1 VTAPTETD
9 RDRPGVAFWIG
20 LVIGGAVMAFGIR
33 GAFMNSRATD
43 PAVLVQWV
51 VGADLVH
58 DLLIA
63 PIAIGVGWAATRIVP
78 LAARIPVQLGLVATG
93 VVLIV
98 GWAPLRGYGRATVPD
113 NPSVQPLDYST
124 AILTVLVAVW
134 VVVGAWITVRLVRAR
149 R

>member
-1 VTAPTETD
+1 MTAPTETD

-33 GAFMNSRATD
+33 GVFMNSRATD